1 MNILDDMNDDAF
13 ADAEEQLKT
22 EIIDTVRRCRKCN
35 YCYSACPLFQS
46 TRGFQTSGPSGI
58 IQSLYYGIVWGE
70 LEGQEKETLRDILYQ
85 CTTCNSCVLTCKDRA
100 TGLPIVEVI
109 EKGRKLLV
117 EMMNGPMPSQRKP
130 MEQIYSHGN
139 PYQEAQE
146 NRLAWGSGLEFKR
159 LPEEKAETLFYVG
172 CTTSYEPE
180 LQNVARSL
188 VRIFQHAGVDFGVLA
203 EEKCC
208 ADPVDKM
215 GDMFLYQELVEQN
228 EEAFLA
234 CGCSRLVTV
243 SPHCFHTFTQSY
255 EQLTAAGM
263 EILHYAMYLEK
274 LLGDGCLRFNDDA
287 SPVKITYHDPCY
299 LGKHHDILEAPRN
312 LLRRL
317 PAVELVEMEQHGR
330 DSLCCGGG
338 GGRMFHEVEGNNWLG
353 ETRIR
358 QALDVGAGIV
368 ATACPWCHVMLDNA
382 AKNLGVDKQLRVLD
396 LAEIVAGC
404 LRDNSK

>member
-1 MNILDDMNDDAF
+1 MNDDVF
-13 ADAEEQLKT
+13 ANAEELLRT

-146 NRLAWGSGLEFKR
+146 NRLAWGADLDFKR

-188 VRIFQHAGVDFGVLA
+188 VKIFQHAGVDFGVMA

-208 ADPVDKM
+208 GDPVDKM
-215 GDMFLYQELVEQN
+215 GDMFLYQELVEKN
-228 EEAFLA
+228 EEDILA
-234 CGCSRLVTV
+234 CGCSQIVTV
-243 SPHCFHTFTQSY
+243 SPHCFHSFTQSY
-255 EQLTAAGM
+255 GRLTAGM
-263 EILHYAMYLEK
+263 EVLHYTMYLER
-274 LLGDGCLRFNDDA
+274 LLADGRLRLQA
-287 SPVKITYHDPCY
+287 ALPRRITYHDPCY
-299 LGKHHDILEAPRN
+299 LGKHHDILEEPRN
-312 LLRRL
+312 ILRQL
-317 PAVELVEMEQHGR
+317 PQVTLVEMEQHGK

-338 GGRMFHEVEGNNWLG
+338 GGRMFYEVEGNNWLG
-353 ETRIR
+353 ETRIK
-358 QALDVGAGIV
+358 QALDVKAEIIV
-368 ATACPWCHVMLDNA
+368 TACPWCHTMLDNA
-382 AKNLGVDKQLRVLD
+382 VKNLGVGGQLQVVE
-396 LAEIVAGC
+396 LAEIVAGY
-404 LRDNSK
+404 LMDAD

>member
-1 MNILDDMNDDAF
+1 MNDDVF
-13 ADAEEQLKT
+13 ANAEELLRT

-35 YCYSACPLFQS
+35 YCYSVCPLFQS

-146 NRLAWGSGLEFKR
+146 NRLAWGVDLDFKR

-188 VRIFQHAGVDFGVLA
+188 VKIFQHAGVDFGVMA

-208 ADPVDKM
+208 GDPVDKM

-228 EEAFLA
+228 EEKILS
-234 CGCSRLVTV
+234 CGSSRLVTV

-255 EQLTAAGM
+255 DRLTAGM
-263 EILHYAMYLEK
+263 EVLHYTMYLER
-274 LLGDGCLRFNDDA
+274 LLADGRLRLQA
-287 SPVKITYHDPCY
+287 ALPRRITYHDPCY
-299 LGKHHDILEAPRN
+299 LGKHHDILEEPRN
-312 LLRRL
+312 ILRQL
-317 PAVELVEMEQHGR
+317 PQVTLVEMEQHGK

-338 GGRMFHEVEGNNWLG
+338 GGRMFYEVEGNNWLG
-353 ETRIR
+353 ETRIK
-358 QALDVGAGIV
+358 QALDVKAEIIV
-368 ATACPWCHVMLDNA
+368 TACPWCHTMLDNA
-382 AKNLGVDKQLRVLD
+382 VKNLGVGGQLQVVE
-396 LAEIVAGC
+396 LAEIVAGY
-404 LRDNSK
+404 LMDAD

>member
-1 MNILDDMNDDAF
+1 MNDDAF
-13 ADAEEQLKT
+13 ADAEELLKT

-35 YCYSACPLFQS
+35 YCYSTCPLFES

-58 IQSLYYGIVWGE
+58 LQSLYYGIVWGE
-70 LEGQEKETLRDILYQ
+70 LEGQEKEGLRDILYN
-85 CTTCNSCVLTCKDRA
+85 CTTCNSCVLTCKERA

-130 MEQIYSHGN
+130 MEYIYSHGN

-146 NRLAWGSGLEFKR
+146 NRLAWGADLDFKR
-159 LPEEKAETLFYVG
+159 LPTDKAETLFYVG

-188 VRIFQHAGVDFGVLA
+188 VKIFHHAGVDFGILE

-215 GDMFLYQELVEQN
+215 GDMFLYQELVEKN
-228 EEAFLA
+228 EADILA
-234 CGCSRLVTV
+234 CGCSQMVTV

-255 EQLTAAGM
+255 DRLTAGM
-263 EILHYAMYLEK
+263 EVLHYTMFLEK
-274 LLGDGCLRFNDDA
+274 LLNDGLLRLKA
-287 SPVKITYHDPCY
+287 GSPGRITYHDPCY
-299 LGKHHDILEAPRN
+299 LGKHHDILETPRN
-312 LLRRL
+312 ILRQL
-317 PAVELVEMEQHGR
+317 PGVELVEMEKYGK

-338 GGRMFHEVEGNNWLG
+338 GGRMFYDVEGNNWLG
-353 ETRIR
+353 ETRIK
-358 QALDVGAGIV
+358 QALDVKAEIIV
-368 ATACPWCHVMLDNA
+368 TACPWCHMMLDNA
-382 AKNLGVDKQLRVLD
+382 VKNLNLDERLRVFD
-396 LAEIVAGC
+396 LAEIVAGH
-404 LRDNSK
+404 LADAD

>member
-1 MNILDDMNDDAF
+1 MNDDAF
-13 ADAEEQLKT
+13 ADAEELLKT
-22 EIIDTVRRCRKCN
+22 EITDTIRRCRKCN
-35 YCYSACPLFQS
+35 YCYSACPLFES

-70 LEGQEKETLRDILYQ
+70 LEGQEKETLRDILYK

-130 MEQIYSHGN
+130 MEHIYSHGN

-146 NRLAWGSGLEFKR
+146 NRLAWGTDLDFKR
-159 LPEEKAETLFYVG
+159 LPTDKAETLFYVG

-188 VRIFQHAGVDFGVLA
+188 VKIFHHARVDFGILE

-228 EEAFLA
+228 EADILA
-234 CGCSRLVTV
+234 CGCSQIVTV

-255 EQLTAAGM
+255 DRLKVEM
-263 EILHYAMYLEK
+263 EVLHYTMFLER
-274 LLGDGCLRFNDDA
+274 LLNDGRLQFKDA
-287 SPVKITYHDPCY
+287 LPGRITYHDPCY
-299 LGKHHDILEAPRN
+299 LGKHHDILETPRN
-312 LLRRL
+312 ILRQL
-317 PAVELVEMEQHGR
+317 PGVELVEMEKYGK

-338 GGRMFHEVEGNNWLG
+338 GGRMFYEVEGNNWLG
-353 ETRIR
+353 ETRIK
-358 QALDVGAGIV
+358 QALDVGAEIIV
-368 ATACPWCHVMLDNA
+368 TACPWCHMMLDNA
-382 AKNLGVDKQLRVLD
+382 VKNLGVDDQLQVLD
-396 LAEIVAGC
+396 LAEIVAGH
-404 LRDNSK
+404 LADAD

>member
-1 MNILDDMNDDAF
+1 MNEDVF
-13 ADAEEQLKT
+13 ANAEELLRT
-22 EIIDTVRRCRKCN
+22 EITDTVRRCRKCN

-46 TRGFQTSGPSGI
+46 TKGFQTSGPSGI

-70 LEGQEKETLRDILYQ
+70 IEGQEKETLRDILYR

-117 EMMNGPMPSQRKP
+117 EMMNGPMPNQRKP
-130 MEQIYSHGN
+130 MEYIYSHGN

-146 NRLAWGSGLEFKR
+146 NRLAWGTGLEFKR
-159 LPEEKAETLFYVG
+159 LPEEKAEILFYVG
-172 CTTSYEPE
+172 CTTSYEPD

-188 VRIFQHAGVDFGVLA
+188 VRIFQHAGVDFGILA

-215 GDMFLYQELVEQN
+215 GDMFLYQELVEKN
-228 EEAFLA
+228 EEEFLS
-234 CGCSRLVTV
+234 CGCSQVVTV
-243 SPHCFHTFTQSY
+243 SPHCYHTFSQSY
-255 EQLTAAGM
+255 DRLAAGM
-263 EILHYAMYLEK
+263 EVLHYTMYLERLFLEG
-274 LLGDGCLRFNDDA
+274 LLRLKADFPRR
-287 SPVKITYHDPCY
+287 ITYHDPCY

-312 LLRRL
+312 ILRRL
-317 PAVELVEMEQHGR
+317 PQVELVEMKQHGK

-338 GGRMFHEVEGNNWLG
+338 GGRMFHEVEGTNWLG
-353 ETRIR
+353 EKRVK
-358 QALDVGAGIV
+358 QALDVGAAVI

-382 AKNLGVDKQLRVLD
+382 AKNLGVDGRLQVLD
-396 LAEIVAGC
+396 LAEIVAGY
-404 LRDNSK
+404 LTDTD